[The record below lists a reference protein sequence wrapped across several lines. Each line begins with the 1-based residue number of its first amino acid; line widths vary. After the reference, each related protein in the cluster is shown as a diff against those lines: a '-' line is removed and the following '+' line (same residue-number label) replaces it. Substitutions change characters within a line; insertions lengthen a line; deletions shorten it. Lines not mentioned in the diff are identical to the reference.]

1 MPVCIVGNGGGYGY
15 GIMGA
20 THHALED
27 IACLSVLPNMTCWI
41 PAFQEDVEYCLR
53 KILQLNKP
61 SYLRLGLGK
70 PYPNKIEI
78 SDINKIVDKENPKVT
93 IVALGPIIHNVLN
106 AIIDIDNVT
115 LFTILTIPFIN
126 QPLELIENIKY
137 TKKLIVVEEHS
148 ERGGL
153 GEFLLMYLMKNEI
166 YLENITC
173 LNAKGYPNKLYG
185 TQAYHQNISCLD
197 ELSIKNAVIKLL

>member
-1 MPVCIVGNGGGYGY
+1 MVTKE
-15 GIMGA
+15 GI
-20 THHALED
+20 
-27 IACLSVLPNMTCWI
+27 
-41 PAFQEDVEYCLR
+41 FQKHET
-53 KILQLNKP
+53 
-61 SYLRLGLGK
+61 
-70 PYPNKIEI
+70 
-78 SDINKIVDKENPKVT
+78 INKNNVT
-93 IVALGPIIHNVLN
+93 IGKFKWAIGETNNVLN

-166 YLENITC
+166 YLYLNI
-173 LNAKGYPNKLYG
+173 YY
-185 TQAYHQNISCLD
+185 I
-197 ELSIKNAVIKLL
+197 